1 MSVRDLKPEYFTIEM
16 DGAVCVLRLNRPPAN
31 AHNFA
36 MIRELEG
43 IVTEIRYDNDVR
55 AVVLGSANPKFFSAG
70 ADIDEIREKPAEYI
84 GLLSQTSKEMMM
96 KVRATPKVYVA
107 AVNGHCMGGGLE
119 LALCCDVRYA
129 GKGNWKVGLPEVNLG
144 LIPGEGGTQFAGRI
158 LGPSRALMYMVTG
171 EAFGPEKAT
180 ELGLFDE
187 LVESDEVE
195 AKALAFAH
203 TCADGPTKAI
213 GFMKLALTEGLD
225 LPLYEA
231 FAYERH
237 LQNQLFDTPDSKEGV
252 AAFTEKR
259 KPNWG
264 QKK

>member
-1 MSVRDLKPEYFTIEM
+1 MSVTDLRPQYFQIEM
-16 DGAVCVLRLNRPPAN
+16 DGAVCILKLNRPPAN

-43 IVTEIRYDNDVR
+43 IVTEIRYDSAVK
-55 AVVLGSANPKFFSAG
+55 AVVLASASDRFFSAG
-70 ADIDEIREKPAEYI
+70 ADIDEIREKPGEYI

-96 KVRATPKVYVA
+96 KIRATPKVFIA

-119 LALCCDVRYA
+119 LALTCDVRFA

-144 LIPGEGGTQFAGRI
+144 LIPGEGGTQLAGRI
-158 LGPSRALMYMVTG
+158 MGPSKALLYMVTG
-171 EAFGPEKAT
+171 EAFGPEKAL

-187 LVESDEVE
+187 LVESDQVM
-195 AKALAFAH
+195 ARALQFAH
-203 TCADGPTKAI
+203 QCAEGPNKAI
-213 GFMKLALTEGLD
+213 GFMKLALTEGLE
-225 LPLYEA
+225 LPIYEA

-237 LQNQLFDTPDSKEGV
+237 LQNQLFETPDCKEGV

-259 KPNWG
+259 KPQFG
-264 QKK
+264 KQ